1 MSLFFVAAAGIFG
14 RLASSLT
21 GLVMVRV
28 LLGIGTSGA
37 YPAAMRIFRTQAD
50 RVGSKPPRLA
60 MGVLTLA
67 AISTTATGP
76 LIGGILTDAFG
87 WHAIFTV
94 NAPLALLAAVL
105 ILLWVPKDPQARA
118 SFARLMEEVDWIGVG
133 LFAAFLLSLMVFLM
147 NLKTRPLWPALLS
160 AAVFGVALGAYS
172 RRRPQPFIDVP
183 MLLRNR
189 PLAVTYLRAAAVS
202 LIVFSVY
209 YGFAQWLQ
217 SAFGF
222 SSSKAGLV
230 TLPMSIVAAVS
241 SLTGVRSKGLRAP
254 FAVSIGAALA
264 GCIGLFIVDST
275 SSVWVLVIVFTFFG
289 VPLGTFSVAT
299 QAAVY
304 IQAPAEEIGMAAG
317 LQRTAQYIGA
327 MSAAALLASIYGQR
341 ATDHDLHVLATVMA
355 ALSALL
361 LIATLFDRTIPVLAS
376 AAPSKAASLPQNP
389 KRK

>member
-1 MSLFFVAAAGIFG
+1 
-14 RLASSLT
+14 
-21 GLVMVRV
+21 
-28 LLGIGTSGA
+28 
-37 YPAAMRIFRTQAD
+37 
-50 RVGSKPPRLA
+50 
-60 MGVLTLA
+60 MGVLTMA

-94 NAPLALLAAVL
+94 NAPLAVLAAVL

-147 NLKTRPLWPALLS
+147 NLKDHGRCGRRCS
-160 AAVFGVALGAYS
+160 AQRFSELRSAAYS

-183 MLLRNR
+183 MLVRNR

-275 SSVWVLVIVFTFFG
+275 TFRLGAGDCVHVLWRSARHVFG
-289 VPLGTFSVAT
+289 GHAGRGLHSGARRGDRHGGRPAADCAIYRRDVGCRAARVDLRAT
-299 QAAVY
+299 GDRSR
-304 IQAPAEEIGMAAG
+304 PARPRHRHGRA
-317 LQRTAQYIGA
+317 
-327 MSAAALLASIYGQR
+327 QR
-341 ATDHDLHVLATVMA
+341 APPHRHAVRPHD
-355 ALSALL
+355 SGFG
-361 LIATLFDRTIPVLAS
+361 IGGSPPR
-376 AAPSKAASLPQNP
+376 AASLPQNP